1 MFSKARLD
9 TLSDG
14 IFGVAMTLLIL
25 DVRLP
30 DDFHPQ
36 DGAELLQGLLELWPK
51 FLPYVLSFGVLG
63 LRWLANI
70 EVRTRAE
77 YVNRE
82 YVNWWL
88 LYHLLITC
96 VPFTTIVVGRFAHLA
111 PAIWLYAGHT
121 LSDRRGRPSSGPHHA
136 ASGAGRP
143 SALPAD
149 VGDAADRLLAA
160 GDCASFVDPRVALW
174 ALALNFAGPVIRRW
188 STRPAY
194 RIEPAARLCRP
205 SQWFARAAACPARRG
220 IRMKNWLSFR
230 AALALGLAASLLALA
245 APAHAEKRVALVI
258 GNNDYKNVPK
268 LQKAVNDARTMG
280 DTLKQLG
287 FSVMVAE
294 NQTRQAFSETLL
306 AFDKAVEPGDTAF
319 FFYAGHGFEIAGQNF
334 LLPTDVPA
342 ATEGQE
348 ELVRDASVLADR
360 VIERLQ
366 NKKVRTA
373 ILVFDACRNNPF
385 ERAGTRA
392 VAGGGGLAPMTQ
404 LPEGV
409 FSVFSAGPRQT
420 ALDRLS
426 NNDDNP
432 NSVFTRTFA
441 KELLQPGENLV
452 QVAQHTRRI
461 VSEMAETVSHKQIP
475 VYFDQM
481 VDDVF
486 LNGVAKGAG
495 RGGQE
500 AQNRPSRRSR
510 SRRCRRCRCRAPRPR
525 TTFRQRADRD
535 VLPPQ
540 WRLDRGVLDRRSDAR
555 DFLADGRC
563 RRIPRD
569 RISRHARSAHPQ
581 ADAQSLDRAC
591 RRRAGGDHPG
601 PLCRHI
607 RRIAGTVSDQIR
619 SGGGADP
626 RSAQDPR
633 HDRDQLAVVSRVQRA
648 AGLLHPSDVVSL
660 RDPRGARRHRH
671 ARCRTRC

>member
-1 MFSKARLD
+1 
-9 TLSDG
+9 
-14 IFGVAMTLLIL
+14 
-25 DVRLP
+25 
-30 DDFHPQ
+30 
-36 DGAELLQGLLELWPK
+36 
-51 FLPYVLSFGVLG
+51 
-63 LRWLANI
+63 
-70 EVRTRAE
+70 
-77 YVNRE
+77 
-82 YVNWWL
+82 
-88 LYHLLITC
+88 
-96 VPFTTIVVGRFAHLA
+96 
-111 PAIWLYAGHT
+111 
-121 LSDRRGRPSSGPHHA
+121 
-136 ASGAGRP
+136 
-143 SALPAD
+143 
-149 VGDAADRLLAA
+149 
-160 GDCASFVDPRVALW
+160 
-174 ALALNFAGPVIRRW
+174 
-188 STRPAY
+188 
-194 RIEPAARLCRP
+194 
-205 SQWFARAAACPARRG
+205 
-220 IRMKNWLSFR
+220 MKSWLSFR
-230 AALALGLAASLLALA
+230 AASAMSIAASLLAVA

-280 DTLKQLG
+280 ETLKQLS

-486 LNGVAKGAG
+486 LNGVAKAQAEAPKETTKETPKDATKPAEPPQKLAALPPVSVPRLPKEDSVNAPIAMFSRHNGGWTVVFSIADPTLGISWRMGEAG
-495 RGGQE
+495 DFRETGFLDTLD
-500 AQNRPSRRSR
+500 
-510 SRRCRRCRCRAPRPR
+510 PR
-525 TTFRQRADRD
+525 TRKRMPNPSIELAADAPAATIQVRYVDVSGELQGPFPIKFDPEAALIHDQRKILDMTATSWLSFREFNGLLVYYTHLMSYRCAIREARIGIDTTVPDR
-535 VLPPQ
+535 VLPMPPCDMKDPNAIPYEAKPYL
-540 WRLDRGVLDRRSDAR
+540 RLAPANQFVSVELTYRDGSVSEIKSFRR
-555 DFLADGRC
+555 
-563 RRIPRD
+563 
-569 RISRHARSAHPQ
+569 
-581 ADAQSLDRAC
+581 
-591 RRRAGGDHPG
+591 
-601 PLCRHI
+601 
-607 RRIAGTVSDQIR
+607 
-619 SGGGADP
+619 
-626 RSAQDPR
+626 
-633 HDRDQLAVVSRVQRA
+633 
-648 AGLLHPSDVVSL
+648 
-660 RDPRGARRHRH
+660 
-671 ARCRTRC
+671 